1 MRILL
6 ADDDRQ
12 MVRALSISL
21 RAEGYEVITA
31 HDGREALDA
40 ATHQHPDLIVLD
52 LGMPGLTGVEVITA
66 VRGWSEMPVLVIS
79 GRAESWDKVEA
90 LDAGADDYVT
100 KPFAIDELLARVRAL
115 ARRSA
120 PTGTEA
126 PTIQF
131 ADVRV
136 DLANRQVLKAE
147 KPVRL
152 TPTEWRLLEEL
163 LRHPGKLITRET
175 LLTSVWGPLYTT
187 DSGYLRLYMSQ
198 LRKKL
203 EPEPSHPRHLLTE
216 AGMGYRF
223 VNDPGL
229 AAETGA

>member
-21 RAEGYEVITA
+21 RAQGYEVITA

-40 ATHQHPDLIVLD
+40 ATHQHPELIVLD

-120 PTGTEA
+120 PAAGEA
-126 PTIQF
+126 PIIRF
-131 ADVRV
+131 GEVSV
-136 DLANRQVLKAE
+136 DLSNRQVLRSDE
-147 KPVRL
+147 PVRL

-163 LRHPGKLITRET
+163 LKHPGRLITRET
-175 LLTSVWGPLYTT
+175 LLTAVWGPLYTS

-203 EPEPSHPRHLLTE
+203 EPEPSHPRFLLTE

-223 VNDPGL
+223 VVDTEPDS
-229 AAETGA
+229 ADR

>member
-21 RAEGYEVITA
+21 RAQGYEVITA

-40 ATHQHPDLIVLD
+40 ATHQHPELIVLD

-120 PTGTEA
+120 PA
-126 PTIQF
+126 
-131 ADVRV
+131 
-136 DLANRQVLKAE
+136 
-147 KPVRL
+147 PVRGL
-152 TPTEWRLLEEL
+152 SEAEARARADQDTSAVYKVGKAWRFAVYDRAADRWSESPFIDNEDDAQ
-163 LRHPGKLITRET
+163 RVRDQAHA
-175 LLTSVWGPLYTT
+175 
-187 DSGYLRLYMSQ
+187 RLVS
-198 LRKKL
+198 
-203 EPEPSHPRHLLTE
+203 
-216 AGMGYRF
+216 AYR
-223 VNDPGL
+223 GH
-229 AAETGA
+229 